1 MIVTPA
7 VDLRGGKCVQLV
19 GGSYDAQAI
28 EIDDPVEVAL
38 NWEAAGFRTLHV
50 VDLDAATGRG
60 ENVGVIE
67 RILSA
72 VKSEVQ
78 VGGGLRST
86 EQVEMML
93 ASGARRVVVGTRAVQ
108 DSDWLSEIAS
118 SYPDRIV
125 VAADI
130 RDRAIVTHGWTG
142 DVEEKLELAIARL
155 TGMPIAALLVTA
167 VHKEGLMEGPDLQLM
182 QDVVRE
188 SKVPVQASGGIGSM
202 TDLRSLAGIGVAS
215 TIVGMALYTGKLD
228 AIELAGEFK
237 E

>member
-19 GGSYDAQAI
+19 GGSYDRQAI

-78 VGGGLRST
+78 VGGGIRST

-188 SKVPVQASGGIGSM
+188 SKVPVQASGGIGSIA
-202 TDLRSLAGIGVAS
+202 DLRSLAGIGVAS

>member
-7 VDLRGGKCVQLV
+7 VDLRSGKCVQLV

-60 ENVGVIE
+60 ENVEVIE
-67 RILSA
+67 RLLSA

-78 VGGGLRST
+78 VGGGIRST

-188 SKVPVQASGGIGSM
+188 SKVPVQASGGIGSIA
-202 TDLRSLAGIGVAS
+202 DLRSLAGIGVAS

>member
-7 VDLRGGKCVQLV
+7 VDLRSGKCVQLV

-78 VGGGLRST
+78 VGGGIRST

-215 TIVGMALYTGKLD
+215 TIVGMALYTGKLN

>member
-19 GGSYDAQAI
+19 GGSYDAQAV

-38 NWEAAGFRTLHV
+38 NWEAMGFRTLHV
-50 VDLDAATGRG
+50 VDLDAATGHG
-60 ENVGVIE
+60 ENVAVIE

-72 VKSEVQ
+72 VRSEVQ
-78 VGGGLRST
+78 VGGGIRST
-86 EQVEMML
+86 EQVETML
-93 ASGARRVVVGTRAVQ
+93 AAGARRVVLGTRAVQ
-108 DSDWLSEIAS
+108 DSEWLSEIAS
-118 SYPDRIV
+118 AYPDRVV

-142 DVEEKLELAIARL
+142 EVEEKLELAIARL
-155 TGMPIAALLVTA
+155 TGMPIAAVLVTA
-167 VHKEGLMEGPDLQLM
+167 VHKEGLMEGPDLELM
-182 QDVVRE
+182 RDIVRE

>member
-1 MIVTPA
+1 
-7 VDLRGGKCVQLV
+7 
-19 GGSYDAQAI
+19 
-28 EIDDPVEVAL
+28 
-38 NWEAAGFRTLHV
+38 
-50 VDLDAATGRG
+50 
-60 ENVGVIE
+60 
-67 RILSA
+67 

-78 VGGGLRST
+78 VGGGIRST

-188 SKVPVQASGGIGSM
+188 SKVPVQASGGIGSIA
-202 TDLRSLAGIGVAS
+202 DLRSLAGIGVAS

-228 AIELAGEFK
+228 AIELAGELK

>member
-7 VDLRGGKCVQLV
+7 VDLRSGKCVQLV
-19 GGSYDAQAI
+19 GGSYDRQAI

-78 VGGGLRST
+78 VGGGIRST

-188 SKVPVQASGGIGSM
+188 SKVPVQASGGIGSIA
-202 TDLRSLAGIGVAS
+202 DLRSLAGIGVAS

>member
-78 VGGGLRST
+78 VGGGIRST

-188 SKVPVQASGGIGSM
+188 SKVPVQASGGIGSIA
-202 TDLRSLAGIGVAS
+202 DLRSLAGIGVAS

>member
-7 VDLRGGKCVQLV
+7 VDLRSGKCVQLI

-78 VGGGLRST
+78 VGGGIRST

-215 TIVGMALYTGKLD
+215 TIVGMALYTGKLN

>member
-7 VDLRGGKCVQLV
+7 VDLRSGKCVQLV

-78 VGGGLRST
+78 VGGGIRST

>member
-19 GGSYDAQAI
+19 GGSYDRQAI

-60 ENVGVIE
+60 ENVEVIE
-67 RILSA
+67 RLLSA

-78 VGGGLRST
+78 VGGGIRST

-188 SKVPVQASGGIGSM
+188 SKVPVQASGGIGSIA
-202 TDLRSLAGIGVAS
+202 DLRSLAGIGVAS

>member
-19 GGSYDAQAI
+19 GGSYDAQAV

-38 NWEAAGFRTLHV
+38 NWEAMGFRTLHV
-50 VDLDAATGRG
+50 VDLDAATGHG
-60 ENVGVIE
+60 ENVAVIE

-72 VKSEVQ
+72 VRSEVQ
-78 VGGGLRST
+78 VGGGIRST
-86 EQVEMML
+86 EQVETML
-93 ASGARRVVVGTRAVQ
+93 AAGARRVVLGTRAVQ
-108 DSDWLSEIAS
+108 DSEWLSEIAS
-118 SYPDRIV
+118 AYPDRVV

-142 DVEEKLELAIARL
+142 EVEEKLELAIARL
-155 TGMPIAALLVTA
+155 TGMPIAAVLVTA
-167 VHKEGLMEGPDLQLM
+167 VHKEGLMEGPDLELM
-182 QDVVRE
+182 RDIVRE

-202 TDLRSLAGIGVAS
+202 TDLLSLAGIGVAS

>member
-7 VDLRGGKCVQLV
+7 VDLRSGKCVQLV

-78 VGGGLRST
+78 VGGGIRST

-188 SKVPVQASGGIGSM
+188 SKVPVQASGGIGSIA
-202 TDLRSLAGIGVAS
+202 DLRSLAGIGVAS

>member
-19 GGSYDAQAI
+19 GGSYDRQAV

-38 NWEAAGFRTLHV
+38 GWEAAGFRTLHV
-50 VDLDAATGRG
+50 VDLDAATGHG

-67 RILSA
+67 RILNA

-78 VGGGLRST
+78 VGGGIRST
-86 EQVEMML
+86 EQVETML

-108 DSDWLSEIAS
+108 DSEWLSEIAS
-118 SYPDRIV
+118 AYPDRVV

-130 RDRAIVTHGWTG
+130 RDRVVVTHGWTG
-142 DVEEKLELAIARL
+142 EVEEKLELAIARL
-155 TGMPIAALLVTA
+155 TGMPIAAVLVTA
-167 VHKEGLMEGPDLQLM
+167 VHKEGLMEGPDLELM
-182 QDVVRE
+182 RDVVRE
-188 SKVPVQASGGIGSM
+188 SKVPVQASGGIGSLS
-202 TDLRSLAGIGVAS
+202 DLRSLAGIGVVS

-228 AIELAGEFK
+228 ATELAGEFK

>member
-7 VDLRGGKCVQLV
+7 VDLRSGKCVQLV

-215 TIVGMALYTGKLD
+215 TIVGMALYTGKLN

>member
-78 VGGGLRST
+78 VGGGIRST

-93 ASGARRVVVGTRAVQ
+93 ASGARRVVVGTRAIH
-108 DSDWLSEIAS
+108 DSEWLSEIAS
-118 SYPDRIV
+118 AYPDRVV

-188 SKVPVQASGGIGSM
+188 SKVPVQASGGIGSIA
-202 TDLRSLAGIGVAS
+202 DLRSLAGIGVAS

>member
-38 NWEAAGFRTLHV
+38 NWEAVGFRTLHV
-50 VDLDAATGRG
+50 VDLDAATGHG
-60 ENVGVIE
+60 ANVAVIE
-67 RILSA
+67 RILGA

-78 VGGGLRST
+78 VGGGIRST

-108 DSDWLSEIAS
+108 DSEWLSEIAS
-118 SYPDRIV
+118 SYPGRIV

-142 DVEEKLELAIARL
+142 EVEEKLDLAIARL
-155 TGMPIAALLVTA
+155 TGMPIAAVLVTA
-167 VHKEGLMEGPDLQLM
+167 VHKEGLMEGPDLELM

-188 SKVPVQASGGIGSM
+188 SKVPVQASGGIGSI

-228 AIELAGEFK
+228 ATELAGEFK

>member
-28 EIDDPVEVAL
+28 EIDDPVKVAL
-38 NWEAAGFRTLHV
+38 NWEAIGFRTLHV
-50 VDLDAATGRG
+50 VDLDAAMGHG
-60 ENVGVIE
+60 ENVAVIE

-78 VGGGLRST
+78 VGGGIRST

-108 DSDWLSEIAS
+108 DSEWLSEIAR

-142 DVEEKLELAIARL
+142 EVEEKLELAIARL

>member
-7 VDLRGGKCVQLV
+7 VDLRSGKCVQLI

-78 VGGGLRST
+78 VGGGIRST

-188 SKVPVQASGGIGSM
+188 SKVPVQASGGIGSIA
-202 TDLRSLAGIGVAS
+202 DLRSLAGIGVAS